1 MKTQATA
8 VTEAEL
14 PADPLHMLIES
25 LSKGERQARET
36 LSAMSQRPWEQ
47 LPSRLKSAAR
57 DDVTAALEAGRAQ
70 ADLLED
76 GYSVHT
82 LTHILRDLGLGG

>member
-1 MKTQATA
+1 MKTLSTE
-8 VTEAEL
+8 VTEGK
-14 PADPLHMLIES
+14 PVVDPMRSLIEN

-36 LSAMSQRPWEQ
+36 LSGMSQRPWEQ

-57 DDVTAALEAGRAQ
+57 DDVSAALQSGRTR
-70 ADLLED
+70 ADLLAD
-76 GYSVHT
+76 GYKVHT